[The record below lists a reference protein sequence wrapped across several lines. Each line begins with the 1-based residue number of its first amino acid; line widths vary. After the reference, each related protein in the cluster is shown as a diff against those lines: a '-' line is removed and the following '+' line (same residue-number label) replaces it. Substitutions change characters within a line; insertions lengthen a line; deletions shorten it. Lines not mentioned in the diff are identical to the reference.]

1 MVNGSGIDIWA
12 NIDINAAN
20 NPHKIICLVESF
32 IKLSPFKIYIKM
44 SFIKEFSVV
53 YYLKSINL
61 KLMSTS
67 KIDRLTLI

>member
-32 IKLSPFKIYIKM
+32 IKLSPFKIYIKI
-44 SFIKEFSVV
+44 SFIKKFSVV

-61 KLMSTS
+61 KLIF
-67 KIDRLTLI
+67 KKEI